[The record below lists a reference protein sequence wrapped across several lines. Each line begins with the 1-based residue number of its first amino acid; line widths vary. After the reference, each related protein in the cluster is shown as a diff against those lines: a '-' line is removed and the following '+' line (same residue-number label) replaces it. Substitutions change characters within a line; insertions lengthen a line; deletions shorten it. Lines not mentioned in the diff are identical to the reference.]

1 MRKLKVAVDGDLV
14 AEYGPCVRP
23 AWEVVDVV
31 EHAEE
36 TIGRVLQRE
45 LSQLFFL
52 GRPLVKR
59 RSRRTAARLD
69 ASRRVV
75 RL

>member
-1 MRKLKVAVDGDLV
+1 VRTLKVAVDGDWV

-23 AWEVVDVV
+23 AWEIVDVV
-31 EHAEE
+31 EHAER

-52 GRPLVKR
+52 GRPPAR
-59 RSRRTAARLD
+59 SRSRRGAARAGTSRRAARL
-69 ASRRVV
+69 
-75 RL
+75 